1 MVIATLNFIKPLEL
15 YETEQPY
22 FLNIPGS
29 EPETQIIQTNLEY
42 TPQDDITIEDIR
54 GRTHEFSLEKNG
66 FKVLKY
72 DAEGLDQ
79 LQGSK
84 VDTYCEEMAALVAE
98 ECNAVHAVCYDY
110 RVSEDSSNFVQVLR
124 DERA

>member
-1 MVIATLNFIKPLEL
+1 
-15 YETEQPY
+15 
-22 FLNIPGS
+22 
-29 EPETQIIQTNLEY
+29 
-42 TPQDDITIEDIR
+42 
-54 GRTHEFSLEKNG
+54 
-66 FKVLKY
+66 LKY